1 MSNGTAFQYEIVEH
15 IATLSESNGTTKEL
29 NRISYNGAPPK
40 LDLRSW
46 KQEGT
51 EKRMLKGLTLTD
63 AEAAALKDALD
74 NLSREPEKKERL
86 R

>member
-1 MSNGTAFQYEIVEH
+1 MNGAAFIYEIVDH

-46 KQEGT
+46 KQEG
-51 EKRMLKGLTLTD
+51 EERRMLKGLTLTD
-63 AEAAALKDALD
+63 EEAEELKAALNGL
-74 NLSREPEKKERL
+74 
-86 R
+86 

>member
-1 MSNGTAFQYEIVEH
+1 MINGTAFQYEIVEH

-46 KQEGT
+46 KQDGQ
-51 EKRMLKGLTLTD
+51 EKKMLKGLTLTETE
-63 AEAAALKDALD
+63 AEELEKALSSLY
-74 NLSREPEKKERL
+74 R
-86 R
+86 

>member
-15 IATLSESNGTTKEL
+15 IATLSESSGTTKEL

-46 KQEGT
+46 KQDGT
-51 EKRMLKGLTLTD
+51 KKRILKGLTLTD
-63 AEAAALKDALD
+63 AEAAVLKDALD
-74 NLSREPEKKERL
+74 NL
-86 R
+86 

>member
-63 AEAAALKDALD
+63 AEAAAFKDALD
-74 NLSREPEKKERL
+74 NL
-86 R
+86 

>member
-1 MSNGTAFQYEIVEH
+1 MATGAAFQYEIAEH

-46 KQEGT
+46 RQDGE
-51 EKRMLKGLTLTD
+51 EKKMLKGLTLTD
-63 AEAAALKDALD
+63 AEAEALRDAL
-74 NLSREPEKKERL
+74 NSL
-86 R
+86 

>member
-1 MSNGTAFQYEIVEH
+1 MNGAAFTYEIVDH

-46 KQEGT
+46 KQEG
-51 EKRMLKGLTLTD
+51 EERRMLKGLTLTD
-63 AEAAALKDALD
+63 EEAEELKAALNGL
-74 NLSREPEKKERL
+74 
-86 R
+86 

>member
-1 MSNGTAFQYEIVEH
+1 MTNGTGTAFQYEIVEH

-46 KQEGT
+46 KQEADG
-51 EKRMLKGLTLTD
+51 KRMLKGLTLTEPE
-63 AEAAALKDALD
+63 AEALKQALN
-74 NLSREPEKKERL
+74 NL
-86 R
+86 

>member
-1 MSNGTAFQYEIVEH
+1 MYKAMANGAAFQYEIAEH
-15 IATLSESNGTTKEL
+15 IATLSESNDTTKEL

-46 KQEGT
+46 KQEGE

-63 AEAAALKDALD
+63 AEVEALKEAL
-74 NLSREPEKKERL
+74 NSL
-86 R
+86 

>member
-1 MSNGTAFQYEIVEH
+1 MQSGGAFQYEIVEH

-46 KQEGT
+46 KQEGE
-51 EKRMLKGLTLTD
+51 EKRMLKGLTLTN
-63 AEAAALKDALD
+63 AEAEALKDALSS
-74 NLSREPEKKERL
+74 L
-86 R
+86 